1 MKVTI
6 YNRQKV
12 QKIPGETV
20 KLIEKAVKSCVKS
33 EGFPYKCEVV
43 ITLTDNDEIREINK
57 EYRGID
63 KPTDVLS
70 FPVLEYVNGKP
81 EILPSDIDP
90 VTKRVSLG
98 DIIISVEKAN
108 EQAEA
113 FGHSTEREFAFLAV
127 HGMLHLLGYD
137 HETVDEEKVMFSKQ
151 EEILNGLGLR
161 RE

>member
-12 QKIPGETV
+12 QEIPRETV

-43 ITLTDNDEIREINK
+43 ITLTDNDAIREINR
-57 EYRGID
+57 EYRNID
-63 KPTDVLS
+63 RPTDVLS
-70 FPVLEYVNGKP
+70 FPVLEYVNGEP
-81 EILPSDIDP
+81 EILPADIDP
-90 VTKRVSLG
+90 DTKTVSLG
-98 DIIISVEKAN
+98 DIIISVEKAQ
-108 EQAEA
+108 EQAES
-113 FGHSTEREFAFLAV
+113 FGHSPEREFAFLAV

-137 HETVDEEKVMFSKQ
+137 HETEEEEKIMFAKQ
-151 EEILNGLGLR
+151 EDILNGLGLK